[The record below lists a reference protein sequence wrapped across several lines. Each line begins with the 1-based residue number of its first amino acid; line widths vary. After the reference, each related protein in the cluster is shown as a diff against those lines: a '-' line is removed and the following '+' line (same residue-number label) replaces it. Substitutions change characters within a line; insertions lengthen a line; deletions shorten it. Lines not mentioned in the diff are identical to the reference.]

1 MPSAKTY
8 PIGSSGAI
16 ISDKIDDTEYLCC
29 FLAKE
34 KRIVVFDLTS
44 KTIVVELQMTTKL
57 NFWRFLPPQA
67 DSGSLVYLL
76 ITPVGGFHWK
86 PLDSAP
92 RPRQI
97 WSRGSA
103 LQGKKII
110 NYEEGGSNGLPVPD
124 CKSRVALVLATTTSS
139 ESDPVEA
146 WCLSVG
152 DGLKPLCLS
161 DDIQAAALLN
171 HENYSD
177 KKFLPHVAVVEL
189 DENGDSFLSVHTL
202 YTDEERE
209 TIERENILASIQI
222 PSNSDSNK
230 YSPSCQLAM
239 GDKPEVF
246 CLGYK
251 NFIVV
256 LHRSSGAFTIFTFS
270 GEELEQIHSDS
281 LHRFVVDAA
290 IKQKT
295 ENGVFE
301 LVALLSEENEKDG
314 YLCKITLD
322 IGTES

>member
-1 MPSAKTY
+1 
-8 PIGSSGAI
+8 
-16 ISDKIDDTEYLCC
+16 
-29 FLAKE
+29 
-34 KRIVVFDLTS
+34 
-44 KTIVVELQMTTKL
+44 MTTKL

-110 NYEEGGSNGLPVPD
+110 NYEEGGSNGLPEPD
-124 CKSRVALVLATTTSS
+124 CKSRVALLLATTTSS
-139 ESDPVEA
+139 DSDPVEA

-152 DGLKPLCLS
+152 EGLQPLCLA

-177 KKFLPHVAVVEL
+177 KEFLPHVALVEL
-189 DENGDSFLSVHTL
+189 DKNGDSFLSVHTL

-222 PSNSDSNK
+222 PSNSDSNN

-239 GDKPEVF
+239 GDRPDSI

-251 NFIVV
+251 NVIVV
-256 LHRSSGAFTIFTFS
+256 LHRSSGAFTIFTIS
-270 GEELEQIHSDS
+270 GGELEQVHSDS
-281 LHRFVVDAA
+281 LHRFVIDAA

-295 ENGVFE
+295 EDGAFE
-301 LVALLSEENEKDG
+301 LVALLCEENEKDG
-314 YLCKITLD
+314 YLCKITVN
-322 IGTES
+322 IGTESS